1 MYGFVALFI
10 LTVLSKQIMYL
21 MHQPKEVADMAAPYI
36 DWVAF
41 SLIPVIMYQ
50 GYKQFADGLAKTKY
64 SMYAILWLMWCMF
77 FLITCLYMEFG
88 YFQN

>member
-1 MYGFVALFI
+1 
-10 LTVLSKQIMYL
+10 MYL
-21 MHQPKEVADMAAPYI
+21 TNKEVADMAAPYI

-64 SMYAILWLMWCMF
+64 YVRYFWLMWCMF

>member
-1 MYGFVALFI
+1 
-10 LTVLSKQIMYL
+10 

-64 SMYAILWLMWCMF
+64 LCTLFY
-77 FLITCLYMEFG
+77 G
-88 YFQN
+88 